1 MSDQSGAPRSKGYT
15 SFLQRPDAVY
25 YLIVLTTAALSCL
38 GLVMVLSASS
48 VISLEQ
54 SGSTYSIFIRQLI
67 FFFISLFVLF
77 VAMRWKESNWEKFT
91 RSALIL
97 SLGALCLPH
106 VPGIKLTVNGNTNWI
121 HIGGFTMQPSEFSK
135 FGLIIWG
142 AAQLKRY
149 EETIIQKTP
158 LRHIS
163 FLLGGIV
170 PALVLIYWGGDLGTT
185 TIILGTTAGMLF
197 LSGLPIRHFL
207 VIGGVAVGTV
217 GILVAVQPY
226 RLHRFTALINPFAP
240 GVYKLAGWQPAHSV
254 MGLASG
260 GLFGEGLGASR
271 QKWGNLS
278 EAHTDF
284 IFSVLGDELGLIGT
298 IVVICLYAAL
308 IYAIY
313 RTAMNTRDL
322 FDRYAC
328 AGIATWLLMQVLINV
343 GSAIGVLP
351 VVGVTLPFISYGGSS
366 LIANF
371 LGIGFVLHVA
381 RKEPAIKSS
390 LSVARANKRAK
401 KVKMAKQS
409 EKGQA
414 K

>member
-1 MSDQSGAPRSKGYT
+1 MTLRGQYNGYLKRPASAYYIILGA
-15 SFLQRPDAVY
+15 
-25 YLIVLTTAALSCL
+25 TAALSCL

-54 SGSTYSIFIRQLI
+54 NGSTYGIFLRQLM
-67 FFFISLFVLF
+67 FFFISIFVLF
-77 VAMRWKESNWEKFT
+77 VAAQWKASNWEKFT
-91 RSALIL
+91 RWALAL

-106 VPGIKLTVNGNTNWI
+106 VPGLKLTVNGNTNWI
-121 HIGGFTMQPSEFSK
+121 HVSSFTMQPSEFSK

-149 EETIIQKTP
+149 EETIVEKSP

-163 FLLGGIV
+163 FLLAGII
-170 PALVLIYWGGDLGTT
+170 PAIVLIYWGGDLGTT
-185 TIILGTTAGMLF
+185 TIILGITGGMLF

-207 VIGGVAVGTV
+207 WIGATAVGTV
-217 GILVAVQPY
+217 AILVIAQPY
-226 RLHRFTALINPFAP
+226 RLHRFTALVNPFAP

-284 IFSVLGDELGLIGT
+284 IFSVLGDELGLLGT
-298 IVVICLYAAL
+298 LAVICLYAAL
-308 IYAIY
+308 IYGIY
-313 RTAMNTRDL
+313 RTAMSTRDL

-328 AGIATWLLMQVLINV
+328 AGIATWLLMQVIINI
-343 GSAIGVLP
+343 GSAIGVAP

-371 LGIGFVLHVA
+371 LGMGFVLNVA
-381 RKEPAIKSS
+381 RKEPALKS
-390 LSVARANKRAK
+390 LLRTARASK
-401 KVKMAKQS
+401 KERKLRQGVNEQGVNEQS
-409 EKGQA
+409 
-414 K
+414 

>member
-1 MSDQSGAPRSKGYT
+1 MTLREQYTGQLRRPTAPYFIILG
-15 SFLQRPDAVY
+15 
-25 YLIVLTTAALSCL
+25 TTAALSCL

-48 VISLEQ
+48 VISLQ
-54 SGSTYSIFIRQLI
+54 QQGSTYAIFIRQLI
-67 FFFISLFVLF
+67 FFLVSLVLVFI
-77 VAMRWKESNWEKFT
+77 AAQWKSTNWEKFT
-91 RSALIL
+91 RWALAL

-106 VPGIKLTVNGNTNWI
+106 VPGLKLTVNGNTNWI
-121 HIGGFTMQPSEFSK
+121 HFAGLTMQPSEFSK

-149 EETIIQKTP
+149 EEVIVEKTP

-163 FLLGGIV
+163 FLLAGIV
-170 PALVLIYWGGDLGTT
+170 PAIILIYWGGDLGTT
-185 TIILGTTAGMLF
+185 TIILGITGGMLF

-207 VIGGVAVGTV
+207 WIGAAAAGTVAV
-217 GILVAVQPY
+217 LVVAQPY
-226 RLHRFTALINPFAP
+226 RLHRFAALVDPFAP

-284 IFSVLGDELGLIGT
+284 IFSVLGDELGLLGT
-298 IVVICLYAAL
+298 LAVIVLYAAL

-313 RTAMNTRDL
+313 RTAISTRDL

-328 AGIATWLLMQVLINV
+328 AGIATWLMMQVLINV
-343 GSAIGVLP
+343 GSAIGVFP

-366 LIANF
+366 LIADF
-371 LGIGFVLHVA
+371 LGIGFVLNVA
-381 RKEPAIKSS
+381 RKEPALKSLIQS
-390 LSVARANKRAK
+390 QRAAKRARK
-401 KVKMAKQS
+401 LEQ
-409 EKGQA
+409 GRG
-414 K
+414 